1 MRFCLWCFL
10 TVHVKLFNLF
20 LFPPPAPPPQQ
31 STIFISPSFLPLILP
46 FVISAFYPPVN
57 GFLSSQISFS
67 HSFLHF
73 LLIGFT
79 FTLSSS
85 RSPPLMYL
93 SLSFHRPY
101 FSNLYLWVTGKAVAA
116 MLLGWGNG
124 FLSICPFSCLS
135 SCLCVC
141 ITYPSSIFCS
151 YPWQKQLSINQ
162 HFIWAHTHLWTRTL
176 TLNSWTLTPLCFA
189 FRFTCTA
196 LVWFDWQLDGW
207 LLKWWNHK
215 WIDWQADGLPN
226 QWKRG

>member
-1 MRFCLWCFL
+1 MRRFL

-20 LFPPPAPPPQQ
+20 LFLPPAPPPQQ

-46 FVISAFYPPVN
+46 FVISAFYPPESMV
-57 GFLSSQISFS
+57 FS
-67 HSFLHF
+67 HLKSLS
-73 LLIGFT
+73 LT
-79 FTLSSS
+79 ASSTSSS
-85 RSPPLMYL
+85 LVSLLASLPLDLPHLCIY
-93 SLSFHRPY
+93 LSFHRPY
-101 FSNLYLWVTGKAVAA
+101 FSNLDLWVTGKAVAA

-135 SCLCVC
+135 SSLWVC

-176 TLNSWTLTPLCFA
+176 TLNSWTLTLLCFA

-207 LLKWWNHK
+207 LLKWCNHK

-226 QWKRG
+226 Q

>member
-1 MRFCLWCFL
+1 MKRFL
-10 TVHVKLFNLF
+10 TVHVKLFNLL

-46 FVISAFYPPVN
+46 FVISAFYPPESMV
-57 GFLSSQISFS
+57 FS
-67 HSFLHF
+67 HLKS
-73 LLIGFT
+73 
-79 FTLSSS
+79 LSLTASSTSSSLVSRLPS
-85 RSPPLMYL
+85 RSPPLMYFT
-93 SLSFHRPY
+93 LSFHRPY

-135 SCLCVC
+135 SSLCVC

-162 HFIWAHTHLWTRTL
+162 HFIWAHTHLWTR

-226 QWKRG
+226 QWKWG